1 MSEVSD
7 NLPAWR
13 RAFSA
18 GCDRA
23 GAIIRGAGPALRA
36 GWRVVAPVL
45 RTALQIAL
53 ALLILLEEW
62 GWRPLA
68 DLLGRLAQWRPW
80 AQLEYHV
87 ARLTPYAALLVFALP
102 SALLLPLKF
111 LALFLV
117 ARGHFVLAAL
127 LFAGAKVGATALV
140 ARLFLLTQPALM
152 QIGWF
157 AWGYDT
163 LMPWKEALVERVRA
177 STVWRMGRLI
187 KERVRRALLVQWR
200 TWRPT
205 VIELRAAIRAAA
217 TRLMIQVRRMFR
229 SRRTPEGDGV

>member
-7 NLPAWR
+7 SPPAWK
-13 RAFSA
+13 RALSA
-18 GCDRA
+18 GRDLA
-23 GAIIRGAGPALRA
+23 EGIIRRTGPALRA
-36 GWRVVAPVL
+36 GWRVAAPVL
-45 RTALQIAL
+45 RTALQIVL

-80 AQLEYHV
+80 ARLEYHI
-87 ARLTPYAALLVFALP
+87 ARLTPYAALLVFVLP

-117 ARGHFVLAAL
+117 ARGQFVLAAL
-127 LFAGAKVGATALV
+127 LFAGAKVLATALV

-177 STVWRMGRLI
+177 STVWRLGRLI
-187 KERVRRALLVQWR
+187 KERTRRAIVMRWR
-200 TWRPT
+200 SWSPT
-205 VIELRAAIRAAA
+205 LRELRGATRAAA

-229 SRRTPEGDGV
+229 SRRTPEGDGA